1 VGVDKH
7 YVIQELPGQQ
17 PDLSYTSYFQQP
29 GIRQSE
35 AMPYHS
41 SVSTSVGMQ
50 NKSVSGSVLAKN
62 DPKSSTLANQNSSKS
77 AHRNG
82 SITSRLSKTMTDTKT
97 EIEILKKVNS

>member
-29 GIRQSE
+29 GVRQSE
-35 AMPYHS
+35 AMRYHS
-41 SVSTSVGMQ
+41 SVSTSIGMQ

-82 SITSRLSKTMTDTKT
+82 SITSRLSKTMTDTKN